1 MANQRTRKGIPIST
15 AMRHQTTMMGR
26 PCRMETWHRFEVE
39 GKIILFLIY
48 SSAVRVNDPDLKP
61 WREYR
66 YAIFEGW
73 KPHGG
78 GIFSE

>member
-1 MANQRTRKGIPIST
+1 
-15 AMRHQTTMMGR
+15 
-26 PCRMETWHRFEVE
+26 METWHRFEVE